1 MPRRTTT
8 SSSVWYMSSFFEIE
22 FELYYL
28 LLLPVLFL
36 ACERFCRYRRGKLYF
51 PHIHAIKSVNELK
64 NRLSAILKWVVIIFA
79 SLAMASPVLVD
90 KEVVKNRVGYDIVT
104 AFDASGSMKYPFAS
118 DAGTSKFEVTKEVV
132 KRFIKKRSEDNLG
145 AVAFGRYAFII
156 APLTYDKAALENMVD
171 QINIHRSFSQGTA
184 IGDAIAQSVRILKES
199 EAKNKIIIL
208 ATDGEEEGDVV
219 ITYDQATALA
229 KKHGI
234 KIYAIGIGQNGQF
247 NNGAL
252 KFIAKETGG
261 AYFSAND
268 SEALNKVYEQIDSLE
283 KSKITTSDF
292 VKKEYLYMYPLF
304 VAIIALLFYLYFKYR
319 EKK

>member
-1 MPRRTTT
+1 
-8 SSSVWYMSSFFEIE
+8 MSSLFEVE

-36 ACERFCRYRRGKLYF
+36 VCERFCRYRPGKLYF
-51 PHIHAIKSVNELK
+51 PHLTEVNSVNELK
-64 NRLSAILKWVVIIFA
+64 NRLVSILKWLVIIFA
-79 SLAMASPVLVD
+79 SLAMASPVLVN
-90 KEVVKNRVGYDIVT
+90 KEVLKNRIGYDIVT
-104 AFDASGSMKYPFAS
+104 AFDASGSMKYPFRN
-118 DAGTSKFEVTKEVV
+118 DAGVSKFEVTKAVV
-132 KRFIKKRSEDNLG
+132 ERFIKKRSEDNLG

-156 APLTYDKAALENMVD
+156 APLTYDKIALERMVD
-171 QINIHRSFSQGTA
+171 QIEIHRSFSQGTA

-199 EAKNKIIIL
+199 EAKNKIVIL

-219 ITYDQATALA
+219 IPYDRATALA

-247 NNGAL
+247 NSGAL

-268 SEALNKVYEQIDSLE
+268 KEALDKVYDRIDQLE
-283 KSKITTSDF
+283 KSKITASDF

-304 VAIIALLFYLYFKYR
+304 IAIIALLLYLYFKYR

>member
-1 MPRRTTT
+1 
-8 SSSVWYMSSFFEIE
+8 MSSLFEVE

-36 ACERFCRYRRGKLYF
+36 VCERFCRYRPGKLYF
-51 PHIHAIKSVNELK
+51 PHLTEVNSVNELK
-64 NRLSAILKWVVIIFA
+64 NRLASILKWLVIIFA
-79 SLAMASPVLVD
+79 SLAMASPVLVN
-90 KEVVKNRVGYDIVT
+90 KEVLKNRVGYDIVT
-104 AFDASGSMKYPFAS
+104 AFDASGSMKYPFRNDAS
-118 DAGTSKFEVTKEVV
+118 VSKFEVTKAVV
-132 KRFIKKRSEDNLG
+132 EKFIKKRSEDNLG

-156 APLTYDKAALENMVD
+156 APLTYDKLALESMVD
-171 QINIHRSFSQGTA
+171 QIDIHRSFSQGTA

-219 ITYDQATALA
+219 IPYDQATALA

-234 KIYAIGIGQNGQF
+234 KIYAIGIGQKGQF
-247 NNGAL
+247 NSGAL
-252 KFIAKETGG
+252 RFIAKETGG

-268 SEALNKVYEQIDSLE
+268 KEALDKVYDRIDQLE
-283 KSKITTSDF
+283 KSKITASDF

-304 VAIIALLFYLYFKYR
+304 IAIIALLFYLYFKYR

>member
-1 MPRRTTT
+1 
-8 SSSVWYMSSFFEIE
+8 MSSLFEIE
-22 FELYYL
+22 FELYYF
-28 LLLPVLFL
+28 LLLPLLFL
-36 ACERFCRYRRGKLYF
+36 VCERYCRYRPGKLYF
-51 PHIHAIKSVNELK
+51 PHITVIRSVNELK
-64 NRLSAILKWVVIIFA
+64 NRLSAILKWVVIIFL

-90 KEVVKNRVGYDIVT
+90 KEVLKNRIGYDIVT
-104 AFDASGSMKYPFAS
+104 AFDASGSMKYPFTRDGAV
-118 DAGTSKFEVTKEVV
+118 SKFEVTKEVV
-132 KRFIKKRSEDNLG
+132 RQFIQKRTEDNLG

-156 APLTYDKAALENMVD
+156 APLTYDKAALESMVE
-171 QINIHRSFSQGTA
+171 QINIHRAFSQGTA

-199 EAKNKIIIL
+199 EAKNRIIIL

-219 ITYDQATALA
+219 ITYDRATALA
-229 KKHGI
+229 KKYGI
-234 KIYAIGIGQNGQF
+234 KIYAIGIGQEGQF
-247 NNGAL
+247 NNTAL

-268 SEALNKVYEQIDSLE
+268 EAALTKVYEKIDNLE